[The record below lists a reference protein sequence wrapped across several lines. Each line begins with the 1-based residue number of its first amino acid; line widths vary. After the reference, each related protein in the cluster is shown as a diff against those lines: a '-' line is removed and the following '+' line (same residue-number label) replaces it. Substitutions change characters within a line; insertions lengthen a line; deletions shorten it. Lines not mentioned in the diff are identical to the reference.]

1 MNKKDVIKRFKQDP
15 NRNPL
20 VRSAYEMLK
29 KEDSSVTI
37 QKVFSML
44 KREGILDKSGNATQW
59 AIDEGLVYDA
69 SDEQRIKE
77 LKAKDPILSLL
88 DDNDFNVDG
97 DAVGFSVAKYNAV
110 IRQIINDP
118 DADIALKQLARN
130 KSREFKNAERID
142 TDD

>member
-1 MNKKDVIKRFKQDP
+1 MNKKDIAERFKQDP

-44 KREGILDKSGNATQW
+44 KREGVLDKNGNVTQW
-59 AIDEGLVYDA
+59 AIDEGLVYA
-69 SDEQRIKE
+69 PTDEKRIKE

-88 DDNDFNVDG
+88 DDEDFTVEG
-97 DAVGFSVAKYNAV
+97 DAISFNIAKYNAV

-118 DADIALKQLARN
+118 NADIALKQLARN

-142 TDD
+142 TND

>member
-1 MNKKDVIKRFKQDP
+1 MNKKDVIKRFKRDP
-15 NRNPL
+15 KRNPL
-20 VRSAYEMLK
+20 VVSAYEMLK
-29 KEDSSVTI
+29 KEDSSVTY
-37 QKVFSML
+37 QKVFEML
-44 KREGILDKSGNATQW
+44 KREGVLDKSGNVTQW
-59 AIDEGLVYDA
+59 AIDEGLVYA
-69 SDEQRIKE
+69 PTDEKRIKE

-97 DAVGFSVAKYNAV
+97 DAVGFDIKKYNAV

-142 TDD
+142 TND